1 MTQILDGKAFAKNLR
16 HHVGIEVDIQKE
28 IHSVTPALAVII
40 VGEDPASHVYVNNKE
55 KAAIETGIKSIIHR
69 LPERTSQDDLEELIS
84 ELNNDKT
91 VNGILVQM
99 PLPKH
104 LNEAKIVEKID
115 ALKDVDGFHTIN
127 TGLLHGDSPRDG
139 LLPCT
144 PSGCMLL
151 LETLHSDLSGL
162 NAVVV
167 GRSHIVGRPVAEML
181 LQRNATVTIAHSR
194 TENLEAVVKNADIV
208 VAAVGRPEM
217 IKGEWIKKGAVIL
230 DVGINRIERDGKN
243 KLVGDVDFE
252 SAKANASAITPV
264 PGGIGPMTIACLL
277 QNTVFAATTE

>member
-104 LNEAKIVEKID
+104 
-115 ALKDVDGFHTIN
+115 F
-127 TGLLHGDSPRDG
+127 
-139 LLPCT
+139 
-144 PSGCMLL
+144 
-151 LETLHSDLSGL
+151 
-162 NAVVV
+162 
-167 GRSHIVGRPVAEML
+167 
-181 LQRNATVTIAHSR
+181 
-194 TENLEAVVKNADIV
+194 
-208 VAAVGRPEM
+208 
-217 IKGEWIKKGAVIL
+217 
-230 DVGINRIERDGKN
+230 
-243 KLVGDVDFE
+243 
-252 SAKANASAITPV
+252 
-264 PGGIGPMTIACLL
+264 CL
-277 QNTVFAATTE
+277 